1 MKKSALLLLTGIA
14 LGIAAGLLL
23 APEEG
28 SKTRK
33 KWWKKG
39 KKYKKAFE
47 EKLSEYQT
55 NYLQFMNSLGA
66 IYKHFSAFLLANKPI
81 EFGNSAYEETAR
93 CPDRLTS
100 REPRL

>member
-28 SKTRK
+28 TKTRK

-39 KKYKKAFE
+39 KQYKKAFE
-47 EKLSEYQT
+47 EKLAEYKDKAADLKD
-55 NYLQFMNSLGA
+55 NMEGA
-66 IYKHFSAFLLANKPI
+66 AKDVKKRFS
-81 EFGNSAYEETAR
+81 
-93 CPDRLTS
+93 
-100 REPRL
+100 

>member
-28 SKTRK
+28 TKTRK

-39 KKYKKAFE
+39 KQYKKAFE
-47 EKLSEYQT
+47 EKLAEYKDKAADLKD
-55 NYLQFMNSLGA
+55 NLEGA
-66 IYKHFSAFLLANKPI
+66 ASDVKKRFS
-81 EFGNSAYEETAR
+81 
-93 CPDRLTS
+93 
-100 REPRL
+100 

>member
-14 LGIAAGLLL
+14 LGVAAGLLL

-47 EKLSEYQT
+47 EKLSEYKDKAADLKD
-55 NYLQFMNSLGA
+55 NLEGA
-66 IYKHFSAFLLANKPI
+66 AKDVKKRF
-81 EFGNSAYEETAR
+81 T
-93 CPDRLTS
+93 
-100 REPRL
+100 